1 MIEYEEIYDKEK
13 IENDKYKS
21 MRELSKYTKL
31 LNKGDNLSFILNN
44 NHQIKIKN
52 AKSLFKISLLLG
64 NLPEE
69 NVSFTFY
76 TEEEDDEQS
85 EEINSKKNI
94 LRGSKKVSLSAK
106 KTNTNEIRNDFDLK
120 EKKSNSIY
128 LTDKIK
134 DSIAQ
139 EIYKNGNIIGSN
151 YNLYK
156 KIWINLYN
164 VALIISLSSLIP
176 VFIYSI
182 IILKEKKYSILGAE
196 GISLLSLILMIF
208 TSVSGNKK
216 MKSKKK
222 VNFTKENYLLLTFIL
237 MSILCL
243 GIWVYLYNNITI
255 GLYLFIVIGI
265 YFIFGLLLLMSL
277 ILIYLNIKMIDFYK
291 EYYKMVED
299 GTLLIEIQ

>member
-1 MIEYEEIYDKEK
+1 MTEYEEIYDKEK

-31 LNKGDNLSFILNN
+31 LNKGDNLSFILKN

-85 EEINSKKNI
+85 EELNSKKNI
-94 LRGSKKVSLSAK
+94 LRSSKKVSLSPT
-106 KTNTNEIRNDFDLK
+106 KTKTNEIINDIDLK
-120 EKKSNSIY
+120 GKQSNSIY

-134 DSIAQ
+134 SSIAQ
-139 EIYKNGNIIGSN
+139 EIYKKGNIIGSDH
-151 YNLYK
+151 NLFK

-164 VALIISLSSLIP
+164 VTLIISLISLIP
-176 VFIYSI
+176 IFIYSI
-182 IILKEKKYSILGAE
+182 IILKEQKYTILGAD
-196 GISLLSLILMIF
+196 GLSLVSLILMIF

-222 VNFTKENYLLLTFIL
+222 VNFNKENYLLLTFIL

-243 GIWVYLYNNITI
+243 GFWAYLYNNKTI
-255 GLYLFIVIGI
+255 GVHLFIIFGF
-265 YFIFGLLLLMSL
+265 YFIFGLLSL
-277 ILIYLNIKMIDFYK
+277 ISLVLVYLNIKIIDFYK
-291 EYYKMVED
+291 EYHKMVED
-299 GTLLIEIQ
+299 GTLLIEVQ

>member
-106 KTNTNEIRNDFDLK
+106 KTKTNEIRNDYDLK
-120 EKKSNSIY
+120 EKKSNLIY

-182 IILKEKKYSILGAE
+182 IILKEKKYSILGAD

-291 EYYKMVED
+291 EYYKMIED

>member
-1 MIEYEEIYDKEK
+1 MAEYEEIYDREK

-21 MRELSKYTKL
+21 MRELSKYTKI

-44 NHQIKIKN
+44 NHQIKMKD

-94 LRGSKKVSLSAK
+94 LRSSKKVSLSPTK
-106 KTNTNEIRNDFDLK
+106 TKTNQIINDFDLK
-120 EKKSNSIY
+120 EKKPNSIY
-128 LTDKIK
+128 LKDKIK

-139 EIYKNGNIIGSN
+139 EIYKKGNIIGSDHS
-151 YNLYK
+151 LFK
-156 KIWINLYN
+156 KIWINLYIF
-164 VALIISLSSLIP
+164 ALIISLISLTP
-176 VFIYSI
+176 VSIYSI
-182 IILKEKKYSILGAE
+182 IILIEQKYSVLGAD
-196 GISLLSLILMIF
+196 GLSFMSLILMIY

-237 MSILCL
+237 MSVLCL
-243 GIWVYLYNNITI
+243 GFWTYLYNNLTL
-255 GLYLFIVIGI
+255 GLYLFIIIGV
-265 YFIFGLLLLMSL
+265 YFVFGILLLISL
-277 ILIYLNIKMIDFYK
+277 VLIYLNIKMIDFYK
-291 EYYKMVED
+291 EYHKMIED
-299 GTLLIEIQ
+299 GTLLIEVQ

>member
-106 KTNTNEIRNDFDLK
+106 KTKTNEIRNDFDLK
-120 EKKSNSIY
+120 EKKSYSIY

-139 EIYKNGNIIGSN
+139 EIYKKGNIIGSN

-182 IILKEKKYSILGAE
+182 IILKEKKYSILGAD

-216 MKSKKK
+216 MK
-222 VNFTKENYLLLTFIL
+222 
-237 MSILCL
+237 
-243 GIWVYLYNNITI
+243 
-255 GLYLFIVIGI
+255 
-265 YFIFGLLLLMSL
+265 
-277 ILIYLNIKMIDFYK
+277 
-291 EYYKMVED
+291 
-299 GTLLIEIQ
+299 

>member
-1 MIEYEEIYDKEK
+1 MAEYEEIYDREK

-21 MRELSKYTKL
+21 MRELSKYTKI

-44 NHQIKIKN
+44 NHQIKMKD

-94 LRGSKKVSLSAK
+94 LRSSKKVSISPK
-106 KTNTNEIRNDFDLK
+106 KTKTNEIINDFDLK
-120 EKKSNSIY
+120 EKKPNSIY
-128 LTDKIK
+128 LNDKIK

-139 EIYKNGNIIGSN
+139 EIYKKGNIIGSAHS
-151 YNLYK
+151 LFK
-156 KIWINLYN
+156 KIWINLYII
-164 VALIISLSSLIP
+164 AFIISLISLTP
-176 VFIYSI
+176 VSIYSI
-182 IILKEKKYSILGAE
+182 IILIEQKYSVLGAD
-196 GISLLSLILMIF
+196 GLSFMSLILMIF

-222 VNFTKENYLLLTFIL
+222 INFNKENYLLLTFIL
-237 MSILCL
+237 MSVLCL
-243 GIWVYLYNNITI
+243 GFWTYLYKNITL
-255 GLYLFIVIGI
+255 GLYLFIIIGVYFMFVI
-265 YFIFGLLLLMSL
+265 LLLIRLV
-277 ILIYLNIKMIDFYK
+277 LIYLNIKMIDFYK
-291 EYYKMVED
+291 EYHKMIED
-299 GTLLIEIQ
+299 GTLLIEVQ

>member
-106 KTNTNEIRNDFDLK
+106 KTKTNEIRNDYDLK
-120 EKKSNSIY
+120 EKKLNLIY

-182 IILKEKKYSILGAE
+182 IILKEKKYSILGAD
-196 GISLLSLILMIF
+196 GISLISLILMIF
-208 TSVSGNKK
+208 TSISGNKK

-255 GLYLFIVIGI
+255 GLYLFIVLGI

-291 EYYKMVED
+291 EYHTMVED
-299 GTLLIEIQ
+299 GTLLIEVQ

>member
-1 MIEYEEIYDKEK
+1 MAEYEEIYDREK

-21 MRELSKYTKL
+21 MRELSKYTKI

-44 NHQIKIKN
+44 NHQIKMKD

-94 LRGSKKVSLSAK
+94 LRSSKKVSLSPTK
-106 KTNTNEIRNDFDLK
+106 TKTNQIINDFDLK
-120 EKKSNSIY
+120 EKKPNSIY
-128 LTDKIK
+128 LKDKIK

-139 EIYKNGNIIGSN
+139 EIYKKGNIIGSDHS
-151 YNLYK
+151 LFK
-156 KIWINLYN
+156 KIWINLYIF
-164 VALIISLSSLIP
+164 ALIISLISLTP
-176 VFIYSI
+176 VSIYSI
-182 IILKEKKYSILGAE
+182 IILIEQKYSVLGAD
-196 GISLLSLILMIF
+196 GLSFMSLILMIY

-222 VNFTKENYLLLTFIL
+222 INFNKENYLLLTFIL
-237 MSILCL
+237 MSVLCL
-243 GIWVYLYNNITI
+243 GFWTYLYNNLTL
-255 GLYLFIVIGI
+255 GLYLFIIIGVYFMFVI
-265 YFIFGLLLLMSL
+265 LLLISL
-277 ILIYLNIKMIDFYK
+277 VLIYLNIKMIDFYK
-291 EYYKMVED
+291 EYHKMIED
-299 GTLLIEIQ
+299 GTLLIEVQ